1 MMIPD
6 SLGQHS
12 ICTNKE
18 EKSLFEFQLLKQ
30 AKLDYKHSKINA
42 FLVHKNTFPILFLL
56 ALILL
61 LFDKNRLFRAYN
73 QTLYLYFVCTHDL
86 PIGLSNLD

>member
-6 SLGQHS
+6 SLVQHS

-42 FLVHKNTFPILFLL
+42 FLVHKG
-56 ALILL
+56 
-61 LFDKNRLFRAYN
+61 
-73 QTLYLYFVCTHDL
+73 FVA
-86 PIGLSNLD
+86 